1 MALLVRMTVVK
12 PQPLVSMRSNFAWT
26 FAGNLV
32 YAAGQWSILA
42 LFAKLGTSEML
53 GQYAMALAITNPIV
67 MLFHLNL
74 RAILATDSGAKYPF
88 GDYVAA
94 RFATAAAGFG
104 VIAVAAWIA
113 RAGTLSVTILLLG
126 LSQTADTVS
135 DIYYGAMQRRE
146 RMDQIAWSMIARAIL
161 PVAALGAVLWLT
173 GNIVAAVAALA
184 LGRNA
189 VLLAYDRPA
198 GSKGERMSR
207 TGLRAELAIIRS
219 GLPLG
224 LVLMLVSLNASLP
237 RFAIERQM
245 GASELGAFAAVAS
258 LTNAGAT
265 VVNALGQT
273 AMPRLAR
280 YWAERNWFRFR
291 QLVARLT
298 GIAVLLAM
306 SGVVVA
312 VLLGRIVLR
321 VLFRPEY
328 EAYSGLL
335 SGMMFVSIISY
346 VANAFGYVVTSVRAF
361 DAQLPLFGA
370 VAASCGIASWLLV
383 PRLGL
388 QGAVVALAISACVQ
402 IAGQV
407 LILRQAIHR
416 MGPSN

>member
-1 MALLVRMTVVK
+1 
-12 PQPLVSMRSNFAWT
+12 MRSNFTWS

-32 YAAGQWSILA
+32 YAGGQWAILG
-42 LFAKLGTSEML
+42 LLAKLGSSEML

-74 RAILATDSGAKYPF
+74 RAILATDAGARYPF

-104 VIAVAAWIA
+104 VIAVMAWIA
-113 RAGTLSVTILLLG
+113 APGALAITILLLG

-161 PVAALGAVLWLT
+161 PVAALGVALSLT

-189 VLLAYDRPA
+189 VLLAYDRPVGSA
-198 GSKGERMSR
+198 GEHMSR
-207 TGLRAELAIIRS
+207 SGFRAELAIIRS
-219 GLPLG
+219 ALPLG
-224 LVLMLVSLNASLP
+224 LVLMLVSLNANLP
-237 RFAIERQM
+237 RYAIERHM
-245 GASELGAFAAVAS
+245 GTAELGAFAAVAS

-280 YWAERNWFRFR
+280 YCGERNWFRFR
-291 QLVARLT
+291 QLVTRLT
-298 GIAVLLAM
+298 GIALLLGVG
-306 SGVVVA
+306 GVVVA
-312 VLLGRIVLR
+312 VVLGRIVLR
-321 VLFRPEY
+321 LLYRPEY
-328 EAYSGLL
+328 EAYNGLL
-335 SGMMFVSIISY
+335 SGMMFASIVSY

-361 DAQLPLFGA
+361 DAQLPLFCA

-383 PRLGL
+383 PRFGL
-388 QGAVVALAISACVQ
+388 QGAVVALAVSACVQ
-402 IAGQV
+402 IGGQI
-407 LILRQAIHR
+407 LILRRAVHR
-416 MGPSN
+416 MGPAN